1 MQERDT
7 INLLKECN
15 SGLKMAVNSI
25 NEVTEKVRSRQIHA
39 ILEQSLKQHHKLG
52 NDVHSLLE
60 QYNETTEKPGKIA
73 KAMSWLMINMKFLK
87 TPTDYKIAEI
97 MYDGC
102 NMGIRSIYHYKNMY
116 SDASGEAKNLASQI
130 IESEKYCMTELQKYL

>member
-25 NEVTEKVRSRQIHA
+25 NDVLEKVRSRQIHA
-39 ILEQSLKQHHKLG
+39 ILEQSLQKHQKLG
-52 NDVHSLLE
+52 DNVHSLLNS
-60 QYNETTEKPGKIA
+60 YNEATQKPGKIA
-73 KAMSWLMINMKFLK
+73 TAMSWLMINMKFLK

-130 IESEKYCMTELQKYL
+130 IESEKYCMSELQKYL

>member
-7 INLLKECN
+7 INLLKECD

-25 NEVTEKVRSRQIHA
+25 NDINEKVKSRQIHA
-39 ILEQSLKQHHKLG
+39 ILEQSLHKHERIG
-52 NDVHSLLE
+52 NDVHSLLNS
-60 QYNETTEKPGKIA
+60 YNETTEKPGKIA
-73 KAMSWLMINMKFLK
+73 KAMSRLMINMKFIK
-87 TPTDYKIAEI
+87 TPTDYKLAEI

-116 SDASGEAKNLASQI
+116 SDASGEAKNIASQI
-130 IESEKYCMTELQKYL
+130 IENEKYCMTELQKYL

>member
-25 NEVTEKVRSRQIHA
+25 DEVIEKVRSRQIHS
-39 ILEQSLKQHHKLG
+39 ILEQSLQKHKKLG
-52 NDVHSLLE
+52 DNVHALLLN
-60 QYNETTEKPGKIA
+60 YNETTQKPGKFA

-130 IESEKYCMTELQKYL
+130 IENEKYCMTELQKYL

>member
-25 NEVTEKVRSRQIHA
+25 NDIIEKVRSRQIHS
-39 ILEQSLKQHHKLG
+39 ILEQSLHKHEKIG
-52 NDVHSLLE
+52 NEVHSLLNA
-60 QYNETTEKPGKIA
+60 YNETTEKPGKIA
-73 KAMSWLMINMKFLK
+73 KAMSRLMINMKFIK
-87 TPTDYKIAEI
+87 TPTDYKLAEI

-116 SDASGEAKNLASQI
+116 SDASGEAKSLASQI
-130 IESEKYCMTELQKYL
+130 IENEKYCMTELQKYL

>member
-25 NEVTEKVRSRQIHA
+25 DEVIEKVRSRQIHA
-39 ILEQSLKQHHKLG
+39 ILEQSLQKHKKLG
-52 NDVHSLLE
+52 DSVHALL
-60 QYNETTEKPGKIA
+60 QNYNQTTEKPGKIA

-130 IESEKYCMTELQKYL
+130 IENEKYCMTELQKYL

>member
-1 MQERDT
+1 MLERDT

-25 NEVTEKVRSRQIHA
+25 NDILEKVRSRQIHA
-39 ILEQSLKQHHKLG
+39 ILEQSLHKHEKIG
-52 NDVHSLLE
+52 NEVHSLLNA
-60 QYNETTEKPGKIA
+60 YNETTEKPGKIA
-73 KAMSWLMINMKFLK
+73 KAMSRLMINMKFIK
-87 TPTDYKIAEI
+87 TPTDYKLAEI

-116 SDASGEAKNLASQI
+116 TDASGEAKSLASQI
-130 IESEKYCMTELQKYL
+130 IENEKYCMTELQKYL

>member
-25 NEVTEKVRSRQIHA
+25 NDIIEKVRSRQIHA
-39 ILEQSLKQHHKLG
+39 ILEQSLHKHEKIG
-52 NDVHSLLE
+52 NEVHSLLNA
-60 QYNETTEKPGKIA
+60 YNETTEKPGKIA
-73 KAMSWLMINMKFLK
+73 KAMSRLMVNMKFIK
-87 TPTDYKIAEI
+87 TPTDYKLAEI

-116 SDASGEAKNLASQI
+116 SDASGEAKSLASQI
-130 IESEKYCMTELQKYL
+130 IENEKYCMTELQKYL

>member
-39 ILEQSLKQHHKLG
+39 ILEQSLKQHRKLG
-52 NDVHSLLE
+52 DDVHSLLE
-60 QYNETTEKPGKIA
+60 QYNETTQKPGKIA

-130 IESEKYCMTELQKYL
+130 IESEKYCMTELQRYL